1 MTTLALLLCAAALSV
16 RTQACAQAAR
26 EAVWLCLETVIP
38 SLFPFMVLSSLLV
51 ACGTAAALGRRLRGL
66 CRALFGLSGAGAGAL
81 ALGLVGGYPVGARCA
96 AELVRSGKLS
106 RAEGERLL
114 AFCNNAGPGF
124 ILGMCGTAIF
134 HRARVGAWLYLVH
147 VLAALLTG
155 MLLRSHG
162 AAAAALSGAMQE
174 TPLSRALGPA
184 VRSACISMGTVCGF
198 VVLFA
203 VLLRMAE
210 GATGTLPP
218 LWRALLAGTVELT
231 SGVLALPDTR
241 AGFVCCAALLG
252 WGGLSVHAQT
262 LAMLEGSGLR
272 TRRYFLGKLLH
283 ALLSAALALVTAPWA
298 LG

>member
-1 MTTLALLLCAAALSV
+1 MTTLVLLLCAAALSV
-16 RTQACAQAAR
+16 RTQACSQAAR
-26 EAVWLCLETVIP
+26 EAVRLCMETVIP

-66 CRALFGLSGAGAGAL
+66 CGALFGLSGAGAGAL

-96 AELVRSGKLS
+96 AELVRGGGLS
-106 RAEGERLL
+106 REEGERLL

-124 ILGMCGTAIF
+124 ILGMCGTAAF
-134 HRARVGAWLYLVH
+134 HRARAGAWLYLVH

-155 MLLRSHG
+155 VLLRRHG
-162 AAAAALSGAMQE
+162 AVPAAQPGRMPE
-174 TPLSRALGPA
+174 KPLSHALGPA
-184 VRSACISMGTVCGF
+184 VRASCAGMGTVCGF

-210 GATGTLPP
+210 GVTGTLPP
-218 LWRALLAGTVELT
+218 LWRALLAGTIELT
-231 SGVLALPDTR
+231 SGVLSLPDTR

-272 TRRYFLGKLLH
+272 ARRYFLGKLLH
-283 ALLSAALALVTAPWA
+283 ALLSAVLAFAAAPWA